1 MAQNKLKYKM
11 ARIVVFG
18 NEKGGSGK
26 STTAIHVLIALC
38 YEKKRVGV
46 LDLDLRQQSLF
57 RFLENRDKYC
67 SDSKKKL
74 PFPERFN
81 VQTSEKDSKLESNY
95 EEERN
100 FADALTSLES
110 KCDFIIIDCPG
121 GLSNYVK
128 MAHTVADTL
137 VTPMNDSLIDFDLLA
152 KTDGKTGKVIG
163 PSIYSEMVW
172 ESKQLRAS
180 AKHPP
185 IDWVVLRNRVSQLYS
200 KNKYQVGKSLT
211 NLSKRIGFRL
221 STGFSERVIFKEL
234 FLSGLT
240 LLDLESIEDWKP
252 TISHISAR
260 QEIRILLESLSLN

>member
-1 MAQNKLKYKM
+1 M

-38 YEKKRVGV
+38 YEKKKVGV
-46 LDLDLRQQSLF
+46 LDLDIRQKSLF
-57 RFLENRDKYC
+57 RFLENRDNYC
-67 SDSKKKL
+67 ANFNLQL
-74 PFPERFN
+74 PSPQRHSI
-81 VQTSEKDSKLESNY
+81 TPSEKDSKIDSNF
-95 EEERN
+95 EDEKN
-100 FADALTSLES
+100 FADALNILEA
-110 KCDFIIIDCPG
+110 KCDFIVIDCPG

-152 KTDGKTGKVIG
+152 KTDSKTGKVLG
-163 PSIYSEMVW
+163 PSVYSEMVW
-172 ESKQLRAS
+172 SSKQLRAS

-185 IDWVVLRNRVSQLYS
+185 IDWVVLRNRVSQIYS
-200 KNKYQVGKSLT
+200 KNKHQVGKSLN
-211 NLSKRIGFRL
+211 NLAKRIGFRL
-221 STGFSERVIFKEL
+221 TTGFSERVVYKEL

-240 LLDLESIEDWKP
+240 LLDLEEIENWKP

-260 QEIRILLESLSLN
+260 QEIRMLLESLNLD

>member
-1 MAQNKLKYKM
+1 M

-26 STTAIHVLIALC
+26 STTAIHILIALC
-38 YEKKRVGV
+38 YKKKRVGA
-46 LDLDLRQQSLF
+46 LDLDIRQKSLF
-57 RFLENRDKYC
+57 RFLDNREKYC
-67 SDSKKKL
+67 STSNIQI
-74 PFPERFN
+74 PIPEKYYIAP
-81 VQTSEKDSKLESNY
+81 SEKDSKLESNF
-95 EEERN
+95 EDEKN
-100 FADALTSLES
+100 FADALNYLEA

-137 VTPMNDSLIDFDLLA
+137 ITPMNDSLIDFDLLA
-152 KTDGKTGKVIG
+152 KTEGKSGKVIG
-163 PSIYSEMVW
+163 PSVYSEMVW
-172 ESKQLRAS
+172 SSKQLRAS

-185 IDWVVLRNRVSQLYS
+185 IDWIVVRNRVSQVYS
-200 KNKYQVGKSLT
+200 KNKYQVGKALT

-240 LLDLESIEDWKP
+240 LLDLEHLENWNP
-252 TISHISAR
+252 NISHISAR
-260 QEIRILLESLSLN
+260 QEIRVLLDSLNLE